1 MLGIMNVLIDNVRTL
16 ELTCEELHEESAQL
30 WGQLIGDEQFK
41 EANQSFQ
48 IVQELEQNMRD
59 NLTCILAMKK
69 MGKMGEYMK
78 NNSK

>member
-1 MLGIMNVLIDNVRTL
+1 MLGIMNVLIDNVRNL
-16 ELTCEELHEESAQL
+16 ELRCEELHEESAQL

-48 IVQELEQNMRD
+48 IVQELEQNMLD
-59 NLTCILAMKK
+59 NLTCLLATKK